1 MSTPEKSYPGKIM
14 LFGEYSIICGSK
26 ALVIPYDKVSGRWE
40 FHRDDSSRS
49 ASTRASQN
57 DLRKLIDYLK
67 SKANIADIID
77 LQSFIKDVESGLYFN
92 STIPQQYGVGSSG
105 ALVAAL
111 YDRYKRYNE
120 GDLEQLKTN
129 LALIESAFHGNSS
142 GIDPLCCYLNEAVY
156 IDQKGDPA
164 SIQLSNINE
173 LSIFLIDTHISSSTE
188 PLVSHFKA
196 MLHHYSFYK
205 KLSQSY
211 IPTIN
216 KAIDNFLAQ
225 RFSELLNQ
233 IASIAAFQSD
243 AFSKMIPEAYKF
255 LFQDDNNK
263 PYQVKLCGSG
273 GGGYL
278 LGFTQHPAET
288 KTALSSHNLDFVFL

>member
-40 FHRDDSSRS
+40 FYADVTSIP
-49 ASTRASQN
+49 ASIKGSQN
-57 DLRKLIDYLK
+57 ELRKLIGYLNCTT
-67 SKANIADIID
+67 SISDIID
-77 LQSFIKDVESGLYFN
+77 LQSFVEDVESGLYFN

-111 YDRYKRYNE
+111 YDRYKRNN
-120 GDLEQLKTN
+120 DDNLEQLKSN
-129 LALIESAFHGNSS
+129 LSLIESAFHGNSS

-156 IDQKGDPA
+156 INQKDDP
-164 SIQLSNINE
+164 IPKKLSNTNE
-173 LSIFLIDTHISSSTE
+173 ISVFLVNTHISSSTE

-216 KAIDNFLAQ
+216 RAIENLLAQ
-225 RFSELLNQ
+225 RFNELMNQ
-233 IASIAAFQSD
+233 IASISAFQSE
-243 AFSKMIPEAYKF
+243 AFSRMIPESYKF
-255 LFQDDNNK
+255 LFQGDKNK
-263 PYQVKLCGSG
+263 PFEVKLCGSG

-278 LGFTQHPAET
+278 LGFTQHPEET
-288 KTALSSHNLDFVFL
+288 KTALIGHNLDFVFL

>member
-1 MSTPEKSYPGKIM
+1 M

-40 FHRDDSSRS
+40 FQPDGISLS
-49 ASTRASQN
+49 ASIRDSQKE
-57 DLRKLIDYLK
+57 LRKLIEYLN
-67 SKANIADIID
+67 SKPSIADIID

-156 IDQKGDPA
+156 IDQKADPRP
-164 SIQLSNINE
+164 IKLSNTNE
-173 LSIFLIDTHISSSTE
+173 ISVFLIDTHISSSTE
-188 PLVSHFKA
+188 PLVSYFKDK
-196 MLHHYSFYK
+196 LLYYSFFK
-205 KLSQSY
+205 KLLYSY
-211 IPTIN
+211 IPIVNNAIEDYIN
-216 KAIDNFLAQ
+216 HRYNALYEKVEFIGAIQF
-225 RFSELLNQ
+225 EL
-233 IASIAAFQSD
+233 FD
-243 AFSKMIPEAYKF
+243 KMIPDELKQ
-255 LFQDDNNK
+255 LFK
-263 PYQVKLCGSG
+263 PDSSRPFQLKLCGSG

-278 LGFTQHPAET
+278 LGFTLKPDET
-288 KTALSSHNLDFVFL
+288 KSFLVDKNLTFQFLKPTNFC

>member
-278 LGFTQHPAET
+278 LGFTQHPEET